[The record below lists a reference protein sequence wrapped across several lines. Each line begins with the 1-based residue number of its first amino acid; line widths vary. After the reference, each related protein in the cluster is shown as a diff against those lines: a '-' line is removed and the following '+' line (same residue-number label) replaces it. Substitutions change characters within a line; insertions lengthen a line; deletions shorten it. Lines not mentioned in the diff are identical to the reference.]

1 MRWQSRILITAPFLS
16 LALCALVAS
25 CNSGGSDCAGSF
37 DSQGSFV
44 EGRCPQPGPGVGF
57 TIQEITLCDGPPE
70 SPSVTPT
77 PCPGATST
85 SVAVSSQLQ
94 LHAQALLEKKKN
106 NQTRLDDITLGP
118 TTLWTSTED
127 SILRPPSAGNG
138 GLYTALADGCACV
151 KATSGGIASLPI
163 DVGVFTPPASP
174 PACVPCPTPLATTG
188 AASSPGA
195 EPASNE
201 SATGVLEWSYNAKSP
216 LNGPIVSGP
225 DGRAYFITAQQLLY
239 GLDHTGRAIL
249 VRPVTGR
256 APAVAADGTIY
267 AAQGGAR
274 LSAFAPDGA
283 RLWHIVVGGDA
294 QHLVAADNGLYAAV
308 GDEIV
313 RVGNGGTFQWSTAV
327 EQPVT
332 AASIPSGGIAI
343 GSSSGAV
350 TTLSSSGAVVW
361 TANVPSGIA
370 GEIAATGDSVY
381 AASRSGAVHAFD
393 ARTGA
398 QLWRIDAASA
408 ITSGPLSGG
417 AGRVVFTADA
427 VYSVSRDATAMLR
440 FDAADARLA
449 TPLADGSGRVFVAG
463 DGGYAAMLSSDGIE
477 LWTTRSFGEV
487 ESAVAAGGGLL
498 FIANTDGRVFAV
510 R

>member
-1 MRWQSRILITAPFLS
+1 MRWQSRILIMAPFLT
-16 LALCALVAS
+16 LALCALAAS
-25 CNSGGSDCAGSF
+25 CNSGGSECPGSF
-37 DSQGSFV
+37 DSQGIFV
-44 EGRCPQPGPGVGF
+44 EGRCAQPGPGVGF

-70 SPSVTPT
+70 GPTVTPT

-85 SVAVSSQLQ
+85 SVAVSDELQ

-118 TTLWTSTED
+118 TTLWTSTDD

-138 GLYTALADGCACV
+138 GVYTAVGDGCVCV
-151 KATSGGIASLPI
+151 KATSGGIESLPI

-174 PACVPCPTPLATTG
+174 PECVPCPTPLPTTA

-195 EPASNE
+195 EPASDE
-201 SATGVLEWSYNAKSP
+201 PATGVLEWSYNAKSP

-225 DGRAYFITAQQLLY
+225 GGRAYFITAQQLLY
-239 GLDHTGRAIL
+239 GLDHTGRAAL
-249 VRPVTGR
+249 VRPATGR

-267 AAQGGAR
+267 AAQSGAR

-283 RLWHIVVGGDA
+283 RLWHIVLGGDA

-313 RVGNGGTFQWSTAV
+313 RVGSDGRFEWSTAV
-327 EQPVT
+327 EQPATVV
-332 AASIPSGGIAI
+332 SMPLGGIAI

-361 TANVPSGIA
+361 TANVPTGIA
-370 GEIAATGDSVY
+370 GEIAATGDTVY
-381 AASRSGAVHAFD
+381 AASKSGTVHAFD

-398 QLWRIDAASA
+398 QLWRIDTASA
-408 ITSGPLSGG
+408 ITSGPLSAV

-427 VYSVSRDATAMLR
+427 IYSVSTDATAIVR

-449 TPLADGSGRVFVAG
+449 IPLADGSGRVFAAG
-463 DGGYAAMLSSDGIE
+463 DGGYAAMLSSDGVE

-487 ESAVAAGGGLL
+487 ESAAASRGGLL